1 MLRSDFS
8 GMKFAQPNLTMRK
21 QIESKE
27 EEKFNK
33 LDDIKEMIHED
44 INKTSKNEEE
54 TLKFDLDL
62 DSAVRVQLNQNLAS
76 IRKNN
81 PSLENSRQLI
91 DENINRA
98 QDTFTESSTSLP
110 KDELHIPNNTKI
122 DSIKDIETVKPPVT
136 TKTNSVNK
144 TSTTEFQAKNAV
156 VTSLE
161 SEVNSTY
168 QLLFNEN
175 LSLSGLSNDEI
186 KEQLSEKFSES
197 PLAKL
202 AYVKQE
208 QSNLLITANNNELT
222 AQDYYNNAK
231 DTLMAI
237 FPDSNLM
244 SDSMKSSYESKI
256 QTLSLNEILAF
267 QNKALELPAQN
278 SDNYDTA
285 LKNFTEEF
293 LAQTSGKPQF
303 SVSNP
308 NESMTFN
315 QVFEQTY
322 GVEYN
327 EEKINNLNVAQT
339 TYSVLQQT
347 EIGRKTIHANLDN
360 ATTTT
365 KIEEGILENVKMYS
379 LSYNDEDMST
389 TLQKLTNM
397 PNVSVVNGKI
407 QGNLSEI
414 KTNMLETVDSRALE
428 LYSSVSTNTTSQS
441 SDRGEPIAVL
451 YSGTTNSSIPSVTT
465 TGSMNIDKS
474 SMVRSRGAVSSA
486 PTTSTSTSAKADEA
500 FANITSSLESSYRD
514 AYGDKT
520 AEQLSTVANSDMTWV
535 DWTRKGLEGLGLAIS
550 VGSAF
555 VPGAGLAGMA
565 LGGAI
570 TSFAGVGFEIATEVV
585 EGLIDGDIDTDRI
598 KELYSEMGTNGLL
611 FGLGLGIGG
620 VASGLGNIA
629 KSATSSA
636 LGKYVSS
643 ISKSLS
649 NGISNAA
656 SFLVDKG
663 SDFFMSIMGNSVIT
677 GDMNVTGELI
687 AQVAGTVIPGIKNS
701 ELGQST
707 LAKLGISTGD
717 FNGAMASAKQDLV
730 FSKPNTNSSYNL
742 FDSTLKGLDLN
753 DEAGQRQALA
763 LLEEIYPSTK
773 RVPGRVSTLKDIQ
786 NLINSPEYISMTD
799 EQRQI
804 AQTYLLKSNPRIDYR
819 DLYDDMN
826 ISSDMKRKVSVLENC
841 LKDGGANNAA
851 GIYNQDDFNTLSILA
866 KVKGADETTIK
877 QMTDAYNKA
886 QNNGCMLVNNTTVN
900 PSVAPTQTIVKDGK
914 SYEIPVVDLSNPDV
928 YKNPE
933 KYGLPAG
940 TTQDNVRLTVHM
952 NDGFN
957 KAPKWELGKLNASA
971 DVNLSATITNGKN
984 ALYGDQQVGIGLNYD
999 SGAVGYA
1006 SNYSAGTGFVGDK
1019 NISTLANAR
1028 LNLNDSSTATF
1039 VRDQFLERMNA
1050 QGYSITK
1057 EDYAAFSKQ
1066 FMGKSF
1072 STSDLDALAVNGK
1085 LNFNGK
1091 EIPLKDIKN
1100 GLSEATDDLIN
1111 KSWEINGHSVTT
1123 GFNEI
1128 NIENPQIGYIYVRGN
1143 SPDDTLESILS
1154 PEMLDYIQKN
1164 KLGVIFQKKVPTN
1177 ETTPN
1182 NSSNS
1187 SNLKDKQSQNNQTVG
1202 IKDNGLDGQQVQ
1214 DVTNTLRN
1222 PINKNYLNGLNNDL
1236 NQGDNSGFNNAGFDN
1251 DPFGTN
1257 NNDYS
1262 NNNNYN
1268 NNNNDRNNEIPSQT
1282 PTLPTPEIKEP
1293 ELPKAPDL
1301 NTNPDIKG
1309 IETTTNSYEFTGNI
1323 NEQFGNQPQVGE
1335 INKNLNTQT
1344 PQEKLNQAVKAAEDA
1359 AIQEAREKYG
1369 RDAVISTDKK
1379 VIVDENGNFQ
1389 VKIDVTTKGVGVNS
1403 EPNDAGN
1410 LAGDNNEIGNGAN
1423 KTNGTTN
1430 TNGTGQS
1437 NGSSTGNGTG
1447 NVKGNGNGPSDKIL
1461 PNNQSLTDL
1470 VDKPGAGN
1478 TQLPTNNGTWQG
1490 SFGQSLIYNYGNGDG
1505 TIDTDSLINDW
1516 SNAGGEVYT
1525 YTGSAAQNALKDIM
1539 NGSWDSSNN
1548 YGNTG
1553 YTEDWSW
1560 TGFDVMQP
1568 GGGWSDPWGTMSFS
1582 SFGGGGGGRDCIYTD
1597 FDGNEY
1603 ANHMDRIQKCNV
1615 MEQDCR

>member
-8 GMKFAQPNLTMRK
+8 GMRFAQPNLTMRK

-33 LDDIKEMIHED
+33 LDDIKEMIHEN
-44 INKTSKNEEE
+44 INKTSKEEEE

-62 DSAVRVQLNQNLAS
+62 DSAVRVQLNQNLAAL
-76 IRKNN
+76 RKNN

-122 DSIKDIETVKPPVT
+122 DSIKDIEAVKPPVT

-144 TSTTEFQAKNAV
+144 TSTTEFQAKNTV

-222 AQDYYNNAK
+222 AQDYYNSAK

-256 QTLSLNEILAF
+256 QTLSLNEILEF

-293 LAQTSGKPQF
+293 LAKTNGKPEF

-365 KIEEGILENVKMYS
+365 KLEEGILKNVKMYS
-379 LSYNDEDMST
+379 LSYSDEDMST
-389 TLQKLTNM
+389 ALQKLTNM
-397 PNVSVVNGKI
+397 SNVSVVDGKI

-441 SDRGEPIAVL
+441 SGRGEPIAVL

-535 DWTRKGLEGLGLAIS
+535 DWTRKGIEGLGLAIS

-570 TSFAGVGFEIATEVV
+570 TSFAGAGFEIATEVV
-585 EGLIDGDIDTDRI
+585 DGLIDGDIDTDRI

-620 VASGLGNIA
+620 VASGLGNVA
-629 KSATSSA
+629 KSVTSSA

-643 ISKSLS
+643 ISESLS

-687 AQVAGTVIPGIKNS
+687 AQVVGTVIPGIKNS

-707 LAKLGISTGD
+707 LAKLGLGAGD
-717 FNGAMASAKQDLV
+717 FSGAITSAKSAALIGESGQNWIEKNVKKHADAVTETINRMCEKALSGEQPNRDMFKELKKDIMKEYKIRDSMEQYDYEEAVGKALKFSGLTDLASCYKTKAALV
-730 FSKPNTNSSYNL
+730 NDDDYQEA
-742 FDSTLKGLDLN
+742 LN
-753 DEAGQRQALA
+753 DALDTLNDRIETYA
-763 LLEEIYPSTK
+763 KTVQTEQTAPGEKQPDTTPSTK
-773 RVPGRVSTLKDIQ
+773 DDSVVDGETTVQNKSEVEENAKTETETNDRWNEPYDEARLKELLEKYPELDDYAGYSNADLVRAGELLENYAKKAADGDYSDFDETKLWKAIHENGLNVDLRASEKLFNELKSKYYPEVKEWEQ
-786 NLINSPEYISMTD
+786 HVTNMKNKYKFNSPE
-799 EQRQI
+799 
-804 AQTYLLKSNPRIDYR
+804 
-819 DLYDDMN
+819 
-826 ISSDMKRKVSVLENC
+826 SV
-841 LKDGGANNAA
+841 
-851 GIYNQDDFNTLSILA
+851 
-866 KVKGADETTIK
+866 
-877 QMTDAYNKA
+877 
-886 QNNGCMLVNNTTVN
+886 
-900 PSVAPTQTIVKDGK
+900 
-914 SYEIPVVDLSNPDV
+914 
-928 YKNPE
+928 
-933 KYGLPAG
+933 
-940 TTQDNVRLTVHM
+940 
-952 NDGFN
+952 
-957 KAPKWELGKLNASA
+957 
-971 DVNLSATITNGKN
+971 
-984 ALYGDQQVGIGLNYD
+984 
-999 SGAVGYA
+999 
-1006 SNYSAGTGFVGDK
+1006 
-1019 NISTLANAR
+1019 
-1028 LNLNDSSTATF
+1028 
-1039 VRDQFLERMNA
+1039 
-1050 QGYSITK
+1050 K
-1057 EDYAAFSKQ
+1057 EA
-1066 FMGKSF
+1066 
-1072 STSDLDALAVNGK
+1072 
-1085 LNFNGK
+1085 
-1091 EIPLKDIKN
+1091 
-1100 GLSEATDDLIN
+1100 DDLIN
-1111 KSWEINGHSVTT
+1111 KLKQQYKDGITPEDITKAVDNAKLTNKNWDSEK
-1123 GFNEI
+1123 
-1128 NIENPQIGYIYVRGN
+1128 IEQYIKDD
-1143 SPDDTLESILS
+1143 PD
-1154 PEMLDYIQKN
+1154 IQ
-1164 KLGVIFQKKVPTN
+1164 
-1177 ETTPN
+1177 
-1182 NSSNS
+1182 
-1187 SNLKDKQSQNNQTVG
+1187 NLLNKQSPNNQTVG
-1202 IKDNGLDGQQVQ
+1202 IKDNGLNGQQVQ
-1214 DVTNTLRN
+1214 DVTNSLRN

-1268 NNNNDRNNEIPSQT
+1268 DDRNNEIPSQT

-1335 INKNLNTQT
+1335 INKDLNTQT

-1379 VIVDENGNFQ
+1379 IIVDENGNFQ
-1389 VKIDVTTKGVGVNS
+1389 VKIDVTIKGVGVNS
-1403 EPNDAGN
+1403 QSDDNGN
-1410 LAGDNNEIGNGAN
+1410 LAGDNNQAGKG
-1423 KTNGTTN
+1423 TNTTN
-1430 TNGTGQS
+1430 ATGQGQGAGQGNS
-1437 NGSSTGNGTG
+1437 NGNGTG
-1447 NVKGNGNGPSDKIL
+1447 NGVGNGAGDRVL
-1461 PNNQSLTDL
+1461 PNDSKLTDL
-1470 VDKPGAGN
+1470 ANKPNHGN
-1478 TQLPTNNGTWQG
+1478 TKLPTNDNTWQG
-1490 SFGQSLIYNYGNGDG
+1490 SFGQSIIYNYGNGDG
-1505 TIDTDSLINDW
+1505 TIDTDRLTNDW
-1516 SNAGGEVYT
+1516 VNAGGTAYT
-1525 YTGSAAQNALKDIM
+1525 YTGSGAQEAFNALQ
-1539 NGSWDSSNN
+1539 NGTWDSHTN
-1548 YGNTG
+1548 YGTNNTG
-1553 YTEDWSW
+1553 YTNDWSW
-1560 TGFDVMQP
+1560 TGFDVFSVGGNP
-1568 GGGWSDPWGTMSFS
+1568 YGGGIVYNEYGQIDYRNSWFS
-1582 SFGGGGGGRDCIYTD
+1582 LGSGGGGDALLDY
-1597 FDGNEY
+1597 DGNQY

-1615 MEQDCR
+1615 MVQDCR